1 MPATDHAVALTRV
14 AARAAAE
21 KKADRI
27 IAIDVSER
35 LALTDVFLILSGDND
50 RQVRALVDA
59 IDEAMLR
66 AGARRRLREGLEES
80 HWVLVDYSDI
90 IVHVQQTE
98 DREYYSLERLWKD
111 CPHIDLSDEDAPASA
126 DAPGAPD
133 LTNATLPVPKGC
145 IAGDGS
151 ATFSQGRA
159 AALGSSGANTFVYIR
174 HPVSVMDTASG
185 PLTLVPLECHAENKD
200 LFHTVIAAYT
210 SGLTLA
216 GAQEMRE
223 VNSGAEAA
231 IITALSVSGQSVHLD
246 WVNQEAPGD
255 QNCHLCSTGIGHL
268 DLTWTGSGFSTSNF
282 VIDH

>member
-1 MPATDHAVALTRV
+1 MPRHSHPVTAIMSVIAVLALAMAGSCSTTGGSENDDGTP
-14 AARAAAE
+14 AAASAAPRTE
-21 KKADRI
+21 TRSAHASDSD
-27 IAIDVSER
+27 AER
-35 LALTDVFLILSGDND
+35 PGGATAQAPSPPAS
-50 RQVRALVDA
+50 RP
-59 IDEAMLR
+59 
-66 AGARRRLREGLEES
+66 AG
-80 HWVLVDYSDI
+80 
-90 IVHVQQTE
+90 
-98 DREYYSLERLWKD
+98 
-111 CPHIDLSDEDAPASA
+111 PAPASA

-133 LTNATLPVPKGC
+133 LRNATLPVPKGC

-159 AALGSSGANTFVYIR
+159 AALSSSGENTFVYIR

-185 PLTLVPLECHAENKD
+185 PITLVPLECHAENKD

-210 SGLTLA
+210 SGPTLA

-223 VNSGAEAA
+223 VSSGAEAA

>member
-1 MPATDHAVALTRV
+1 MSVIAV
-14 AARAAAE
+14 
-21 KKADRI
+21 
-27 IAIDVSER
+27 
-35 LALTDVFLILSGDND
+35 LAL
-50 RQVRALVDA
+50 
-59 IDEAMLR
+59 AM
-66 AGARRRLREGLEES
+66 ASSCSTTGGLENDGEAPAAS
-80 HWVLVDYSDI
+80 AAP
-90 IVHVQQTE
+90 QTE
-98 DREYYSLERLWKD
+98 TRSAHASDSDAER
-111 CPHIDLSDEDAPASA
+111 PSAATAQASPSPASRPAGPAPASA

-159 AALGSSGANTFVYIR
+159 AVLGSSGENTFVYIR

-185 PLTLVPLECHAENKD
+185 PITLVPLECHAENKD

-216 GAQEMRE
+216 GALEMRE

-231 IITALSVSGQSVHLD
+231 IITTLSVSGQSVHLD

>member
-1 MPATDHAVALTRV
+1 MSVIAVLALAMASSCSTTGGSENDGEAPAASAAPQTETRSAHASDSDAERPSAATAQASPSPASRPAGPAPAT
-14 AARAAAE
+14 
-21 KKADRI
+21 
-27 IAIDVSER
+27 
-35 LALTDVFLILSGDND
+35 
-50 RQVRALVDA
+50 
-59 IDEAMLR
+59 
-66 AGARRRLREGLEES
+66 
-80 HWVLVDYSDI
+80 
-90 IVHVQQTE
+90 
-98 DREYYSLERLWKD
+98 
-111 CPHIDLSDEDAPASA
+111 A

-133 LTNATLPVPKGC
+133 LRNATLPVPKGC

-159 AALGSSGANTFVYIR
+159 AVLGSSGENTFVYIR

-185 PLTLVPLECHAENKD
+185 PITLVPLECHAENKD

-216 GAQEMRE
+216 GALEMRE

-231 IITALSVSGQSVHLD
+231 IITTLSVSGQSVHLD

>member
-1 MPATDHAVALTRV
+1 MSVIAVLALAMASSCSTTGGSENDGEAPAASAAPQTETRSAHASDSDAERPSAATAQASPSPASRPAGPAPAT
-14 AARAAAE
+14 
-21 KKADRI
+21 
-27 IAIDVSER
+27 
-35 LALTDVFLILSGDND
+35 
-50 RQVRALVDA
+50 
-59 IDEAMLR
+59 
-66 AGARRRLREGLEES
+66 
-80 HWVLVDYSDI
+80 
-90 IVHVQQTE
+90 
-98 DREYYSLERLWKD
+98 
-111 CPHIDLSDEDAPASA
+111 A

-133 LTNATLPVPKGC
+133 LRNATLPVPKGC

-210 SGLTLA
+210 SGSTLA
-216 GAQEMRE
+216 GALEMRE

-231 IITALSVSGQSVHLD
+231 IITTLSVSGQSVHLD

>member
-1 MPATDHAVALTRV
+1 MPRHSHPVTTIMSVIAVLALAMASSCSTTGGSENDDGTP
-14 AARAAAE
+14 AAASAAPRTE
-21 KKADRI
+21 TRSAHASDSD
-27 IAIDVSER
+27 AER
-35 LALTDVFLILSGDND
+35 PGGATAQTPSSPAS
-50 RQVRALVDA
+50 RP
-59 IDEAMLR
+59 
-66 AGARRRLREGLEES
+66 AGPAG
-80 HWVLVDYSDI
+80 
-90 IVHVQQTE
+90 
-98 DREYYSLERLWKD
+98 
-111 CPHIDLSDEDAPASA
+111 PAPAPA

-133 LTNATLPVPKGC
+133 LRNATLPVPKGC

-159 AALGSSGANTFVYIR
+159 AALSSSGENTFVYIR

-185 PLTLVPLECHAENKD
+185 PITLVPLECHAENKD

-210 SGLTLA
+210 SGPTLA

-223 VNSGAEAA
+223 VSSGAEAA

-282 VIDH
+282 VIDR

>member
-1 MPATDHAVALTRV
+1 MPRHSHPVTTIMSVIAVLALAMAGSCSTTGGSENDDGTP
-14 AARAAAE
+14 AAASAAPRTE
-21 KKADRI
+21 TRSAHASDSD
-27 IAIDVSER
+27 AER
-35 LALTDVFLILSGDND
+35 PGAATAQAPSPPSSPSS
-50 RQVRALVDA
+50 RP
-59 IDEAMLR
+59 
-66 AGARRRLREGLEES
+66 AG
-80 HWVLVDYSDI
+80 
-90 IVHVQQTE
+90 
-98 DREYYSLERLWKD
+98 
-111 CPHIDLSDEDAPASA
+111 PAPASA

-133 LTNATLPVPKGC
+133 LRNATLPVPKGC

-159 AALGSSGANTFVYIR
+159 AALSSSGENTFVYIR

-185 PLTLVPLECHAENKD
+185 PITLVPLECHAENKD

-210 SGLTLA
+210 SGPTLA

-223 VNSGAEAA
+223 VSSGAEAA

>member
-1 MPATDHAVALTRV
+1 MSVIAVLALAMASSCSTTGGLENDGEAPAASAAPQTETRSAHASDSDAERPSAATAQASPSPASRPAGPAPAT
-14 AARAAAE
+14 
-21 KKADRI
+21 
-27 IAIDVSER
+27 
-35 LALTDVFLILSGDND
+35 
-50 RQVRALVDA
+50 
-59 IDEAMLR
+59 
-66 AGARRRLREGLEES
+66 
-80 HWVLVDYSDI
+80 
-90 IVHVQQTE
+90 
-98 DREYYSLERLWKD
+98 
-111 CPHIDLSDEDAPASA
+111 A

-133 LTNATLPVPKGC
+133 LRNATLPVPKGC

-159 AALGSSGANTFVYIR
+159 AVLGSSGENTFVYIR

-185 PLTLVPLECHAENKD
+185 PITLVPLECHAENKD

-216 GAQEMRE
+216 GALEMRE

-231 IITALSVSGQSVHLD
+231 IITTLSVSGQSVHLD

>member
-1 MPATDHAVALTRV
+1 MSVIAVLALAMASSCSTTGGLENDGEAPAASAAPQTETRSAHASDSDAERPSAATAQASPSPASRPAGPAPAT
-14 AARAAAE
+14 
-21 KKADRI
+21 
-27 IAIDVSER
+27 
-35 LALTDVFLILSGDND
+35 
-50 RQVRALVDA
+50 
-59 IDEAMLR
+59 
-66 AGARRRLREGLEES
+66 
-80 HWVLVDYSDI
+80 
-90 IVHVQQTE
+90 
-98 DREYYSLERLWKD
+98 
-111 CPHIDLSDEDAPASA
+111 A

-133 LTNATLPVPKGC
+133 LRNATLPVPKGC

-159 AALGSSGANTFVYIR
+159 AVLGSSGENTFVYIR

-185 PLTLVPLECHAENKD
+185 PITLVPLECHAENKD

-210 SGLTLA
+210 SGPTLA
-216 GAQEMRE
+216 GALEMRE

-231 IITALSVSGQSVHLD
+231 IITTLSVSGQSAHLD

>member
-1 MPATDHAVALTRV
+1 MPRHSHPVTAIMSVIAVLALAMAGSCSTTGGSENDDGTP
-14 AARAAAE
+14 AAASAAPRTE
-21 KKADRI
+21 TRSAHASDSD
-27 IAIDVSER
+27 AER
-35 LALTDVFLILSGDND
+35 PGGATGQAPSSPAS
-50 RQVRALVDA
+50 RP
-59 IDEAMLR
+59 
-66 AGARRRLREGLEES
+66 AGPAG
-80 HWVLVDYSDI
+80 
-90 IVHVQQTE
+90 
-98 DREYYSLERLWKD
+98 
-111 CPHIDLSDEDAPASA
+111 PAPASA

-133 LTNATLPVPKGC
+133 LRNATLPVPKGC

-159 AALGSSGANTFVYIR
+159 AALSSSGENTFVYIR

-185 PLTLVPLECHAENKD
+185 PITLVPLECHAENKD

-210 SGLTLA
+210 SGPTLA

-223 VNSGAEAA
+223 VSSGAEAA

>member
-1 MPATDHAVALTRV
+1 MSVL
-14 AARAAAE
+14 AA
-21 KKADRI
+21 
-27 IAIDVSER
+27 
-35 LALTDVFLILSGDND
+35 LALVMASSCSATGGSEND
-50 RQVRALVDA
+50 
-59 IDEAMLR
+59 DETPAVS
-66 AGARRRLREGLEES
+66 AAP
-80 HWVLVDYSDI
+80 
-90 IVHVQQTE
+90 QTE
-98 DREYYSLERLWKD
+98 TRSAHTSDSDAER
-111 CPHIDLSDEDAPASA
+111 PGEATAPASPA
-126 DAPGAPD
+126 PAVRPVASRPAGPAPASEDAPGAPD
-133 LTNATLPVPKGC
+133 LRNATLPVPKGC

-159 AALGSSGANTFVYIR
+159 AVLGSSGENTFVYIR

-216 GAQEMRE
+216 GALEMRE

-231 IITALSVSGQSVHLD
+231 IITTLSVSGQSVHLD

>member
-1 MPATDHAVALTRV
+1 MPRHSHPVTTIMSVIAVLALAMAGSCSTTGGSENDDGTP
-14 AARAAAE
+14 AAASAAPRTE
-21 KKADRI
+21 TRSAHASDSD
-27 IAIDVSER
+27 AER
-35 LALTDVFLILSGDND
+35 PGAATAQAPSSPAS
-50 RQVRALVDA
+50 RP
-59 IDEAMLR
+59 
-66 AGARRRLREGLEES
+66 AGPAG
-80 HWVLVDYSDI
+80 
-90 IVHVQQTE
+90 
-98 DREYYSLERLWKD
+98 
-111 CPHIDLSDEDAPASA
+111 PAPASA

-133 LTNATLPVPKGC
+133 LRNATLPVPKGC

-159 AALGSSGANTFVYIR
+159 AALSSSGENTFVYIR

-185 PLTLVPLECHAENKD
+185 PITLVPLECHAENKD

-210 SGLTLA
+210 SGPTLA

-223 VNSGAEAA
+223 VSSGAEAA

>member
-1 MPATDHAVALTRV
+1 MSVIAVLALAMASSCSTTGGSENDGEAPAASAAPQTETRSAHASDSDAERPSAATAQASPSPASRPAGPAPAT
-14 AARAAAE
+14 
-21 KKADRI
+21 
-27 IAIDVSER
+27 
-35 LALTDVFLILSGDND
+35 
-50 RQVRALVDA
+50 
-59 IDEAMLR
+59 
-66 AGARRRLREGLEES
+66 
-80 HWVLVDYSDI
+80 
-90 IVHVQQTE
+90 
-98 DREYYSLERLWKD
+98 
-111 CPHIDLSDEDAPASA
+111 A

-133 LTNATLPVPKGC
+133 LRNATLPVPKGC

-159 AALGSSGANTFVYIR
+159 AVLGSSGENTFVYIR

-185 PLTLVPLECHAENKD
+185 PITLVPLECHAENKD

-210 SGLTLA
+210 SGSTLA
-216 GAQEMRE
+216 GALEMRE

-231 IITALSVSGQSVHLD
+231 IITTLSVSGQSVHLD

-268 DLTWTGSGFSTSNF
+268 DLTWTGSGFSTSDF

>member
-1 MPATDHAVALTRV
+1 MPRHSHPVTTIMSVIAVLALAMAGSCSTTGGSENDDGTP
-14 AARAAAE
+14 AAASAAPRTE
-21 KKADRI
+21 TRSAHASDSD
-27 IAIDVSER
+27 AER
-35 LALTDVFLILSGDND
+35 PGAATAQAPSSPSS
-50 RQVRALVDA
+50 RP
-59 IDEAMLR
+59 
-66 AGARRRLREGLEES
+66 AGPAG
-80 HWVLVDYSDI
+80 
-90 IVHVQQTE
+90 
-98 DREYYSLERLWKD
+98 
-111 CPHIDLSDEDAPASA
+111 PAPASA

-133 LTNATLPVPKGC
+133 LRNATLPVPKGC

>member
-1 MPATDHAVALTRV
+1 MPRHSHPVTTIMSVIAVLALAMAGSCSTTGGSENDDGTP
-14 AARAAAE
+14 AAASAAPRTE
-21 KKADRI
+21 TRSAHASDSD
-27 IAIDVSER
+27 AER
-35 LALTDVFLILSGDND
+35 PGGATGQAPSSPAS
-50 RQVRALVDA
+50 RP
-59 IDEAMLR
+59 
-66 AGARRRLREGLEES
+66 AGPAG
-80 HWVLVDYSDI
+80 
-90 IVHVQQTE
+90 
-98 DREYYSLERLWKD
+98 
-111 CPHIDLSDEDAPASA
+111 PAPASA

-133 LTNATLPVPKGC
+133 LRNATLPVPKGC

-159 AALGSSGANTFVYIR
+159 AALSSSGENTFVYIR

-185 PLTLVPLECHAENKD
+185 PITLVPLECHAENKD

-210 SGLTLA
+210 SGPTLA

-223 VNSGAEAA
+223 VSSGAEAA

>member
-1 MPATDHAVALTRV
+1 MPRHSHPVTTIMSVIAVLALAMASSCSTTGGSENDDGTP
-14 AARAAAE
+14 AAASAAPRTE
-21 KKADRI
+21 TRSAHASDSD
-27 IAIDVSER
+27 AER
-35 LALTDVFLILSGDND
+35 PGAATAQAPSSPSS
-50 RQVRALVDA
+50 RP
-59 IDEAMLR
+59 
-66 AGARRRLREGLEES
+66 AGPAG
-80 HWVLVDYSDI
+80 
-90 IVHVQQTE
+90 
-98 DREYYSLERLWKD
+98 
-111 CPHIDLSDEDAPASA
+111 PAPASA

-133 LTNATLPVPKGC
+133 LRNATLPVPKGC

-159 AALGSSGANTFVYIR
+159 AALSSSGENTFVYIR
-174 HPVSVMDTASG
+174 HPVSVMGTASG
-185 PLTLVPLECHAENKD
+185 PITLVPLECHAENKD

-210 SGLTLA
+210 SGPTLA

-223 VNSGAEAA
+223 VSSGAEAA

-282 VIDH
+282 VIDR

>member
-1 MPATDHAVALTRV
+1 MPRHSHPVTTIMSVIAV
-14 AARAAAE
+14 
-21 KKADRI
+21 
-27 IAIDVSER
+27 
-35 LALTDVFLILSGDND
+35 LALAMAGSCSTTGGSEND
-50 RQVRALVDA
+50 DGTPAASSAAPRTEARSAHASDSDA
-59 IDEAMLR
+59 ERPGAATAQAPSPPSSPSSR
-66 AGARRRLREGLEES
+66 PAG
-80 HWVLVDYSDI
+80 
-90 IVHVQQTE
+90 
-98 DREYYSLERLWKD
+98 
-111 CPHIDLSDEDAPASA
+111 PAPASA

-133 LTNATLPVPKGC
+133 LRNATLPVPKGC

-159 AALGSSGANTFVYIR
+159 AALSSSGENTFVYIR

-185 PLTLVPLECHAENKD
+185 PITLVPLECHAENKD

-210 SGLTLA
+210 SGPTLA

-223 VNSGAEAA
+223 VSSGAEAA

>member
-1 MPATDHAVALTRV
+1 MPRHSHPVTTIMSVIAVLALAMASSCSTTGGSENDDGTP
-14 AARAAAE
+14 AAASAAPRTE
-21 KKADRI
+21 TRSAHASDSD
-27 IAIDVSER
+27 AER
-35 LALTDVFLILSGDND
+35 PGGATAQAPSPLAS
-50 RQVRALVDA
+50 RP
-59 IDEAMLR
+59 
-66 AGARRRLREGLEES
+66 AGPAG
-80 HWVLVDYSDI
+80 
-90 IVHVQQTE
+90 
-98 DREYYSLERLWKD
+98 
-111 CPHIDLSDEDAPASA
+111 PAPASA

-133 LTNATLPVPKGC
+133 LRNATLPVPKGC

-159 AALGSSGANTFVYIR
+159 AALSSSGENTFVYIR

-185 PLTLVPLECHAENKD
+185 PITLVPLECHAENKD

-210 SGLTLA
+210 SGPTLA

-223 VNSGAEAA
+223 VSSGAEAA

>member
-1 MPATDHAVALTRV
+1 MPRHSHPVTTIMSVIAVLALAMAGSCSTTGGSENDDGTP
-14 AARAAAE
+14 AAASAAPRTE
-21 KKADRI
+21 TRSAHASDSD
-27 IAIDVSER
+27 AER
-35 LALTDVFLILSGDND
+35 PGAATAQAPSSPSS
-50 RQVRALVDA
+50 RP
-59 IDEAMLR
+59 
-66 AGARRRLREGLEES
+66 AGPAG
-80 HWVLVDYSDI
+80 
-90 IVHVQQTE
+90 
-98 DREYYSLERLWKD
+98 
-111 CPHIDLSDEDAPASA
+111 PAPASA

-133 LTNATLPVPKGC
+133 LRNATLPVPKGC

-159 AALGSSGANTFVYIR
+159 AALSSSGENTFVYIR

-282 VIDH
+282 VIDR

>member
-1 MPATDHAVALTRV
+1 MSVIAVLALAMASSCSTTGGSENDGETPAASAAPQTETRSAHASDSDAERPSAATAQASPSPASRPAGPAPAT
-14 AARAAAE
+14 
-21 KKADRI
+21 
-27 IAIDVSER
+27 
-35 LALTDVFLILSGDND
+35 
-50 RQVRALVDA
+50 
-59 IDEAMLR
+59 
-66 AGARRRLREGLEES
+66 
-80 HWVLVDYSDI
+80 
-90 IVHVQQTE
+90 
-98 DREYYSLERLWKD
+98 
-111 CPHIDLSDEDAPASA
+111 A

-133 LTNATLPVPKGC
+133 LRNATLPVPKGC

-159 AALGSSGANTFVYIR
+159 AVLGSSGENTFVYIR

-185 PLTLVPLECHAENKD
+185 PITLVPLECHAENKD

-210 SGLTLA
+210 SGPTLA
-216 GAQEMRE
+216 GALEMRE

>member
-1 MPATDHAVALTRV
+1 MPRHSHPVTAIMSVIAVLALAMAGSCSTTGGSENDDGTP
-14 AARAAAE
+14 AAASAAPRTE
-21 KKADRI
+21 TRSAHASDSD
-27 IAIDVSER
+27 AER
-35 LALTDVFLILSGDND
+35 PGGATGQAPSSPAS
-50 RQVRALVDA
+50 RP
-59 IDEAMLR
+59 
-66 AGARRRLREGLEES
+66 AGPAG
-80 HWVLVDYSDI
+80 
-90 IVHVQQTE
+90 
-98 DREYYSLERLWKD
+98 
-111 CPHIDLSDEDAPASA
+111 PAPASA

-133 LTNATLPVPKGC
+133 LRNATLPVPKGC

-159 AALGSSGANTFVYIR
+159 AALRSSSGENTFVYIR

-185 PLTLVPLECHAENKD
+185 PITLVPLECHAENKD

-210 SGLTLA
+210 SGPTLA

-223 VNSGAEAA
+223 VSSGAEAA

>member
-1 MPATDHAVALTRV
+1 MSVIAV
-14 AARAAAE
+14 
-21 KKADRI
+21 
-27 IAIDVSER
+27 
-35 LALTDVFLILSGDND
+35 LALAMASSCSTTGGSEND
-50 RQVRALVDA
+50 G
-59 IDEAMLR
+59 EAP
-66 AGARRRLREGLEES
+66 AAS
-80 HWVLVDYSDI
+80 AAP
-90 IVHVQQTE
+90 QTE
-98 DREYYSLERLWKD
+98 TRSAHASDSDAER
-111 CPHIDLSDEDAPASA
+111 PSAATAQVSPSSASRPAGPVPASA

-133 LTNATLPVPKGC
+133 LRNATLPVPKGC

-151 ATFSQGRA
+151 AAFSQGRA
-159 AALGSSGANTFVYIR
+159 AVLGSSGENTFVYIR

-185 PLTLVPLECHAENKD
+185 PITLVPLECHAENKD

-216 GAQEMRE
+216 GALEMRE

-231 IITALSVSGQSVHLD
+231 IITTLSVSGQSIHLD

>member
-1 MPATDHAVALTRV
+1 MGVIAVLALAMASSCSTTGGLENDGEAPAASAAPQTETRSAHASDSDAERPSAATAQASPSPASRPAGPAPAT
-14 AARAAAE
+14 
-21 KKADRI
+21 
-27 IAIDVSER
+27 
-35 LALTDVFLILSGDND
+35 
-50 RQVRALVDA
+50 
-59 IDEAMLR
+59 
-66 AGARRRLREGLEES
+66 
-80 HWVLVDYSDI
+80 
-90 IVHVQQTE
+90 
-98 DREYYSLERLWKD
+98 
-111 CPHIDLSDEDAPASA
+111 A

-133 LTNATLPVPKGC
+133 LRNATLPVPKGC

-159 AALGSSGANTFVYIR
+159 AVLGSSGENTFVYIR

-185 PLTLVPLECHAENKD
+185 PITLVPLECHAENKD

-210 SGLTLA
+210 SGPTLA
-216 GAQEMRE
+216 GALEMRE

-231 IITALSVSGQSVHLD
+231 IITTLSVSGQSVHLD

>member
-1 MPATDHAVALTRV
+1 MRPVASRPA
-14 AARAAAE
+14 
-21 KKADRI
+21 
-27 IAIDVSER
+27 
-35 LALTDVFLILSGDND
+35 G
-50 RQVRALVDA
+50 
-59 IDEAMLR
+59 
-66 AGARRRLREGLEES
+66 
-80 HWVLVDYSDI
+80 
-90 IVHVQQTE
+90 
-98 DREYYSLERLWKD
+98 
-111 CPHIDLSDEDAPASA
+111 PAPASE

-133 LTNATLPVPKGC
+133 LRNATLPVPKGC

-159 AALGSSGANTFVYIR
+159 AVLGSSGSNTFVYIR

-216 GAQEMRE
+216 GALEMRE

-231 IITALSVSGQSVHLD
+231 IITTLSVSGQSVHLD

>member
-1 MPATDHAVALTRV
+1 MSVIAVLALAMASSCSTTGGSENDD
-14 AARAAAE
+14 AAPAAASSAAPRTE
-21 KKADRI
+21 TRSAPASDSD
-27 IAIDVSER
+27 AER
-35 LALTDVFLILSGDND
+35 PGAATAQAPSSPSS
-50 RQVRALVDA
+50 RP
-59 IDEAMLR
+59 
-66 AGARRRLREGLEES
+66 AGPAG
-80 HWVLVDYSDI
+80 
-90 IVHVQQTE
+90 
-98 DREYYSLERLWKD
+98 
-111 CPHIDLSDEDAPASA
+111 PAPASA

-216 GAQEMRE
+216 GTQEMRE

>member
-1 MPATDHAVALTRV
+1 MSVIAVLALAMASSCSTTGGSENDGEAPAASAAPQTETRSAHASDSDAERPSAATAQASPSPASRPAGPAPAT
-14 AARAAAE
+14 
-21 KKADRI
+21 
-27 IAIDVSER
+27 
-35 LALTDVFLILSGDND
+35 
-50 RQVRALVDA
+50 
-59 IDEAMLR
+59 
-66 AGARRRLREGLEES
+66 
-80 HWVLVDYSDI
+80 
-90 IVHVQQTE
+90 
-98 DREYYSLERLWKD
+98 
-111 CPHIDLSDEDAPASA
+111 A

-133 LTNATLPVPKGC
+133 LRNATLPVPKGC

-159 AALGSSGANTFVYIR
+159 AVLGSSGENTFVYIR

-185 PLTLVPLECHAENKD
+185 PITLVPLECHAENKD

-210 SGLTLA
+210 SGSTLA
-216 GAQEMRE
+216 GALEMRE

-231 IITALSVSGQSVHLD
+231 IITTLSVSGQSVHLD

>member
-1 MPATDHAVALTRV
+1 MPRHSHPVTTIMSVIAV
-14 AARAAAE
+14 
-21 KKADRI
+21 
-27 IAIDVSER
+27 
-35 LALTDVFLILSGDND
+35 LALT
-50 RQVRALVDA
+50 
-59 IDEAMLR
+59 M
-66 AGARRRLREGLEES
+66 AGSCSTTGGSENHDGTPAAASAAPRTETRS
-80 HWVLVDYSDI
+80 AHASDSDTERPGGATA
-90 IVHVQQTE
+90 QTPSPPAS
-98 DREYYSLERLWKD
+98 R
-111 CPHIDLSDEDAPASA
+111 PAGPAGPAPASA

-133 LTNATLPVPKGC
+133 LRNATLPVPKGC

-159 AALGSSGANTFVYIR
+159 ATLSSSGENTFVYIR

-185 PLTLVPLECHAENKD
+185 PITLVPLECHAENKD

-210 SGLTLA
+210 SGPTLA

-223 VNSGAEAA
+223 VSSGAEAA

>member
-1 MPATDHAVALTRV
+1 
-14 AARAAAE
+14 
-21 KKADRI
+21 
-27 IAIDVSER
+27 
-35 LALTDVFLILSGDND
+35 
-50 RQVRALVDA
+50 
-59 IDEAMLR
+59 
-66 AGARRRLREGLEES
+66 
-80 HWVLVDYSDI
+80 
-90 IVHVQQTE
+90 
-98 DREYYSLERLWKD
+98 
-111 CPHIDLSDEDAPASA
+111 
-126 DAPGAPD
+126 

-216 GAQEMRE
+216 GTQEMRE

>member
-1 MPATDHAVALTRV
+1 MPRHSHPVTTIMSVIAVLALAMAGSCSTTGGSENDDGTP
-14 AARAAAE
+14 AAASAAPRTE
-21 KKADRI
+21 TRSAHASDSD
-27 IAIDVSER
+27 AER
-35 LALTDVFLILSGDND
+35 PGAATAQAPSSPAS
-50 RQVRALVDA
+50 RP
-59 IDEAMLR
+59 
-66 AGARRRLREGLEES
+66 AGPAG
-80 HWVLVDYSDI
+80 
-90 IVHVQQTE
+90 
-98 DREYYSLERLWKD
+98 
-111 CPHIDLSDEDAPASA
+111 PAPASA

-133 LTNATLPVPKGC
+133 LRNATLPVPKGC

-159 AALGSSGANTFVYIR
+159 AALSSSGENTFVYIR

-210 SGLTLA
+210 SGPTLA

>member
-1 MPATDHAVALTRV
+1 MPRHSHPVTTIMSVIAVLALAMAGSCSTTGGSENDDG
-14 AARAAAE
+14 APAAASAAPRTE
-21 KKADRI
+21 TRSAHASDSD
-27 IAIDVSER
+27 AER
-35 LALTDVFLILSGDND
+35 PGAATAQAPSSPASLP
-50 RQVRALVDA
+50 
-59 IDEAMLR
+59 
-66 AGARRRLREGLEES
+66 AGPAG
-80 HWVLVDYSDI
+80 
-90 IVHVQQTE
+90 
-98 DREYYSLERLWKD
+98 
-111 CPHIDLSDEDAPASA
+111 PAPASA

-133 LTNATLPVPKGC
+133 LRNATLPVPKGC

-159 AALGSSGANTFVYIR
+159 AALSSSGENTFVYIR

-185 PLTLVPLECHAENKD
+185 PITLVPLECHAENKD

-210 SGLTLA
+210 SGPTLA

-223 VNSGAEAA
+223 VSSGAEAA

>member
-1 MPATDHAVALTRV
+1 MSVIAVLALAMASSCSTTGGSENDGEAPAASAAPQTETRSAHASDSDAERPSAATAQASLSPASRPAGPAPAT
-14 AARAAAE
+14 
-21 KKADRI
+21 
-27 IAIDVSER
+27 
-35 LALTDVFLILSGDND
+35 
-50 RQVRALVDA
+50 
-59 IDEAMLR
+59 
-66 AGARRRLREGLEES
+66 
-80 HWVLVDYSDI
+80 
-90 IVHVQQTE
+90 
-98 DREYYSLERLWKD
+98 
-111 CPHIDLSDEDAPASA
+111 A

-159 AALGSSGANTFVYIR
+159 AVLGSSGENTFVYIR

-185 PLTLVPLECHAENKD
+185 PITLVPLECHAENKD

-216 GAQEMRE
+216 GALEMRE

-231 IITALSVSGQSVHLD
+231 IITTLSVSGQSVHLD

>member
-1 MPATDHAVALTRV
+1 MGVIVVLALAMASSCSTTGGSEDDGEAPAASAAPQTETRSAHASDSDAERPSAATAQASPSPASRPAGPAPAT
-14 AARAAAE
+14 
-21 KKADRI
+21 
-27 IAIDVSER
+27 
-35 LALTDVFLILSGDND
+35 
-50 RQVRALVDA
+50 
-59 IDEAMLR
+59 
-66 AGARRRLREGLEES
+66 
-80 HWVLVDYSDI
+80 
-90 IVHVQQTE
+90 
-98 DREYYSLERLWKD
+98 
-111 CPHIDLSDEDAPASA
+111 A